1 MLASVRLTPRTP
13 QTQLS
18 YWTMPRY
25 RRVAIIGVGLIGGS
39 IGGDLLR
46 RGLAD
51 EVVGIGRRAE
61 SLALAQQLKLI
72 TRGTTDLAEGVTG
85 AELIVVCTPVERIV
99 ADALAAAQ
107 ATQGDMLITDAGST
121 KGSIVQALEDARRQ
135 GKFPAGVRFVGSH
148 PMAGSEKSG
157 PAAATHDLFV
167 DRVAIVTPTEQTSAA
182 DVAAV
187 VDFWSALGARVV
199 SMSPDEHD
207 RAVAII
213 SHLPHLAAAAL
224 AAVTSEAERGLA
236 AGGWR
241 DTTRIAAA
249 DPLLWRQILLDNRSC
264 VLTALGHYEK
274 VLASFRAALE
284 HADPATLDHLLQEA
298 KLSRDALGS

>member
-1 MLASVRLTPRTP
+1 
-13 QTQLS
+13 
-18 YWTMPRY
+18 MPRY

-61 SLALAQQLKLI
+61 SLALAEQLQLV
-72 TRGTTDLAEGVTG
+72 TRWTTDLAAGVSG
-85 AELIVVCTPVERIV
+85 AEFVVVCTPVERIV
-99 ADALAAAQ
+99 ADVLAAAQ
-107 ATQGDMLITDAGST
+107 AATADMLITDAGST
-121 KGSIVQALEDARRQ
+121 KGSLVEALDAAQRQ

-157 PAAATHDLFV
+157 PAAAQSDLFV
-167 DRVAIVTPTEQTSAA
+167 DRVAIVTPTAETTEA
-182 DVAAV
+182 DVSSV
-187 VDFWSALGARVV
+187 CDFWRALGARVV
-199 SMSPDEHD
+199 RMSSEEHD
-207 RAVAII
+207 RAVATI
-213 SHLPHLAAAAL
+213 SHLPHVAAAAL

-249 DPLLWRQILLDNRSC
+249 DPLLWRQILLDNRSS
-264 VLTALGHYEK
+264 VLTALGRYEK

>member
-1 MLASVRLTPRTP
+1 
-13 QTQLS
+13 
-18 YWTMPRY
+18 MPRY

-61 SLALAQQLKLI
+61 SLALAEQLQLV
-72 TRGTTDLAEGVTG
+72 TRWTTDLAAGVSG
-85 AELIVVCTPVERIV
+85 AEFVVVCTPVERIV
-99 ADALAAAQ
+99 ADVLAAAQ
-107 ATQGDMLITDAGST
+107 AATADMLITDAGST
-121 KGSIVQALEDARRQ
+121 KGSLVEALDAAQRQ

-157 PAAATHDLFV
+157 PTAAQSDLFV
-167 DRVAIVTPTEQTSAA
+167 DRVVIVTPTAETTEA
-182 DVAAV
+182 DVSSV
-187 VDFWSALGARVV
+187 CDFWRELGARVV
-199 SMSPDEHD
+199 RMSSEEHD
-207 RAVAII
+207 RAVATI
-213 SHLPHLAAAAL
+213 SHLPHVAAAAL

-249 DPLLWRQILLDNRSC
+249 DPLLWRQILLDNRSS
-264 VLTALGHYEK
+264 VLTALGRYEK